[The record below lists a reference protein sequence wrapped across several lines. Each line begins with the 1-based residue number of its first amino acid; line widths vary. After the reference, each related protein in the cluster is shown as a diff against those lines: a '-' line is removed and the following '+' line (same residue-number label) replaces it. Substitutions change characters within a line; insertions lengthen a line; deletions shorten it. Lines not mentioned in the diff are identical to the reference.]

1 MGFKKLFF
9 LVALA
14 LVSILGIAESF
25 DFHERDLASEDSL
38 WDLYER
44 WQSHHG
50 VSRSPDDKHNRFNV
64 FKQKVMH
71 VHRVNQQDKPY
82 KLKLNKF
89 ADMTNH
95 ELRSSCA
102 GVDDDHHRMF
112 HGAQRGSTSF
122 MYEDDTL
129 VLPSIDWREKGAVT
143 DVMHQ
148 RGCGSCWA
156 ISAVAAVE
164 GINYLRTNK
173 LLSLSKQELVDCS
186 SPPNEGCKSGHKE
199 YAFEFIKQNGITS
212 ELNYPYQAIDGTC
225 DVAKVNSP
233 VVSIDGYEYVPFNN
247 EDALLKAVANQPVS
261 VTIEAHGVD
270 FLLYSEGIFTGQCGT
285 ELSHEVAIVGYGS
298 TLQGTK
304 YWIVKNSWG
313 PEWGEKGYIRMQRG
327 IAAKEGLCG
336 IAMLASYPVKNSNNP
351 GGVHSY

>member
-1 MGFKKLFF
+1 MGLKKLFF

-89 ADMTNH
+89 ADMTSH

-102 GVDDDHHRMF
+102 GADDDHHRMF

-122 MYEDDTL
+122 MYENDTL
-129 VLPSIDWREKGAVT
+129 VPPSIDWREKGAVT

-148 RGCGSCWA
+148 RGCGM
-156 ISAVAAVE
+156 
-164 GINYLRTNK
+164 Y
-173 LLSLSKQELVDCS
+173 
-186 SPPNEGCKSGHKE
+186 
-199 YAFEFIKQNGITS
+199 
-212 ELNYPYQAIDGTC
+212 
-225 DVAKVNSP
+225 
-233 VVSIDGYEYVPFNN
+233 
-247 EDALLKAVANQPVS
+247 
-261 VTIEAHGVD
+261 TIHCR
-270 FLLYSEGIFTGQCGT
+270 IF
-285 ELSHEVAIVGYGS
+285 
-298 TLQGTK
+298 
-304 YWIVKNSWG
+304 
-313 PEWGEKGYIRMQRG
+313 
-327 IAAKEGLCG
+327 
-336 IAMLASYPVKNSNNP
+336 
-351 GGVHSY
+351 